1 MRYQIKFKITNRDCQ
16 AGHPQ
21 ACAAS
26 WEETVSCEASCP
38 ETADAK
44 AHEEIEKRYPG
55 FIIECLECSENVSGE
70 GGCNVYDPASLK
82 EEDTTER
89 KRS

>member
-1 MRYQIKFKITNRDCQ
+1 MRYQVKFKITNCDCE
-16 AGHPQ
+16 AGHPL
-21 ACAAS
+21 ACNAS
-26 WEETVSCEASCP
+26 WEESLSCEAATS
-38 ETADAK
+38 EEADAK
-44 AHEEIEKRYPG
+44 AHEEIRNRYPD
-55 FIIECLECSENVSGE
+55 FEIECLECSEHVSGE